1 MSFFLKGKN
10 SKSPE
15 KGENNEL
22 NDSERQSSGTTANS
36 TTEADKEQN
45 TYRKSVEKIKQ
56 DLFSKIEIMK
66 QTREKIKTI
75 NLTIKDELASERI
88 LEQEILMKKKE
99 LALVNQ
105 NIKNFYESLSDSNIQ
120 LEKLESSQNLADFK
134 EKVQKMRK
142 NFECKNYENLKLKQK
157 ICELISDL
165 EIIHNDSVD
174 KDRYLCNL
182 RQYLKKIKHKG
193 SLLHK
198 TKESQI
204 SDLKVSQ
211 NYLKNQ
217 ICEHEKFV
225 S

>member
-15 KGENNEL
+15 KRENNEL

-134 EKVQKMRK
+134 EKVQK
-142 NFECKNYENLKLKQK
+142 
-157 ICELISDL
+157 
-165 EIIHNDSVD
+165 II
-174 KDRYLCNL
+174 KAPLM
-182 RQYLKKIKHKG
+182 
-193 SLLHK
+193 
-198 TKESQI
+198 
-204 SDLKVSQ
+204 
-211 NYLKNQ
+211 
-217 ICEHEKFV
+217 
-225 S
+225 